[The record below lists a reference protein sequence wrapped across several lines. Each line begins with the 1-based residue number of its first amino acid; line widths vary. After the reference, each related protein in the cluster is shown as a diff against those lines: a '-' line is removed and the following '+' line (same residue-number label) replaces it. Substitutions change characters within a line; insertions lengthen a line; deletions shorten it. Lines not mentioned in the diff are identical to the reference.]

1 MSYWAIFSNP
11 AVQLQVCH
19 NKVEIG
25 FEFKEFMYYGINRG
39 FPREMQIAECNKMS
53 REARES
59 VDRINEI
66 FREPI
71 VIRNKNGKLDR
82 LNDS

>member
-1 MSYWAIFSNP
+1 
-11 AVQLQVCH
+11 
-19 NKVEIG
+19 
-25 FEFKEFMYYGINRG
+25 MYYGINRG